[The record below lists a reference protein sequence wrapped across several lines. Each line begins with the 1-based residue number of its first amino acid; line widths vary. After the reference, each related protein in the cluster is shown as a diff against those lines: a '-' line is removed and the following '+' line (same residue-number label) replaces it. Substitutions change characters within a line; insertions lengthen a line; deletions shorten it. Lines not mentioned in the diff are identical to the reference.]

1 MKAGLGLFLFC
12 VVLAGCG
19 KPARTL
25 NESCEQMFLEH
36 LKSESLQQ
44 HVSDGAASAITA
56 KFNELRKLHDPK
68 VDAILN
74 RKTLLEGRHVPECE
88 DVRTGRTFP
97 CPELDVLR

>member
-44 HVSDGAASAITA
+44 HVSDGAASDNGQVQRIKETA
-56 KFNELRKLHDPK
+56 RS
-68 VDAILN
+68 
-74 RKTLLEGRHVPECE
+74 EG
-88 DVRTGRTFP
+88 GRNSQS
-97 CPELDVLR
+97 